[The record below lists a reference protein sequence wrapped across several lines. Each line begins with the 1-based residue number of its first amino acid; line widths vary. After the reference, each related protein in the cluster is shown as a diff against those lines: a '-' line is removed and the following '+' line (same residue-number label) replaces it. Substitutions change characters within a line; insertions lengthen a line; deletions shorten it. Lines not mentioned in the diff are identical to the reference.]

1 MTGTFTTEDKLAVLD
16 REIVRRKRASKRD
29 DDGKLPEWRFR
40 ELEILRAVASD
51 YRQEAERKR

>member
-1 MTGTFTTEDKLAVLD
+1 MTNTFTPEDKLAVLD

-40 ELEILRAVASD
+40 ELEILKAISAD
-51 YRQEAERKR
+51 YRKAEVQR